1 MPNNNTANI
10 KGAIGVHSVFLA
22 AKLDEKMVGRFTHR
36 SGRKL
41 LDSSG
46 TEATKRSLADVM
58 VYMAGTYGV
67 SLTMEQVEI
76 GLLAAAKEFE
86 PKKESSLSQLRE
98 QYKQQIE
105 DELTESDVGLDLGGI
120 IEDHQ
125 LNPNGEVS
133 ASKAEKALAL
143 VMRKMG
149 WESHRSQVDGDRLYR
164 WYPPPSFFGNTTMPD
179 LNEVEEVGFE
189 IDEIDDDAVVEIET
203 ESKDEDWVE
212 LEFTELVEES
222 PEPKKERKSRPG
234 VKPDQ
239 HMVSLMTN
247 QNTGL
252 TMNDGG
258 ISSYDIAVRYY
269 DFIGN
274 EMAAPE
280 SEDQLSHKVKLAVG
294 ATMKELGWKK
304 KMRGGVNGWHPTDD
318 ASVIYAEPPIDP
330 DNIILRKKEEVEEV
344 IEEVVEQT
352 KEKVLVESL
361 PRLKEKEVDED
372 LPWPD
377 MGSEFTDGE
386 PTTEHDSEPSNDMDW
401 VKIINVQDGTEDIE
415 EMKVIKDKTMSYVIS
430 GDGAPLYLEWDA
442 EESIWTYTIHG
453 SEE

>member
-1 MPNNNTANI
+1 MPNDNTANI
-10 KGAIGVHSVFLA
+10 KQAFGAHSVFLA
-22 AKLDEKMVGRFTHR
+22 AKLDERMVGRFTHR

-41 LDSSG
+41 LDSTG

-58 VYMAGTYGV
+58 IYMAGKYGV

-86 PKKESSLSQLRE
+86 PKKETSLSQLKE

-164 WYPPPSFFGNTTMPD
+164 WYPPPNFFGDTIIPD
-179 LNEVEEVGFE
+179 LN
-189 IDEIDDDAVVEIET
+189 DIDDAMDIEETVEA
-203 ESKDEDWVE
+203 SNDEPADDWVE
-212 LEFTELVEES
+212 DFTEPDEVKES
-222 PEPKKERKSRPG
+222 PSKTKKGRPG

-239 HMVSLMTN
+239 YMVSLMTN
-247 QNTGL
+247 QTTGL
-252 TMNDGG
+252 TTNDAG
-258 ISSYDIAVRYY
+258 ISSFDVAVRYY

-274 EMAAPE
+274 DMATPQSAN
-280 SEDQLSHKVKLAVG
+280 QLGHKTKLAVG

-304 KMRGGVNGWHPTDD
+304 KMRGGVNGWHPTDE

-330 DNIILRKKEEVEEV
+330 DHIILRKREDVEEV
-344 IEEVVEQT
+344 IEEPVEQT
-352 KEKVLVESL
+352 KETVSIESL
-361 PRLKEKEVDED
+361 PRLKEKEVEVDDD

-377 MGSEFTDGE
+377 MGAEFTDGE
-386 PTTEHDSEPSNDMDW
+386 SPQDEPPDSDLGW
-401 VKIINVQDGTEDIE
+401 VKIINLKDGTEDVE
-415 EMKVIKDKTMSYVIS
+415 EMQVLKDKTMSYVMS
-430 GDGAPLYLEWDA
+430 GDGTPLYLEWDA
-442 EESIWTYTIHG
+442 EESIWTYTIAG
-453 SEE
+453 EEDLLQG

>member
-86 PKKESSLSQLRE
+86 PKKESSLNQLRE

-164 WYPPPSFFGNTTMPD
+164 WYPPPSFFGDTTMPD
-179 LNEVEEVGFE
+179 LNEIDDAMDIEEVFE
-189 IDEIDDDAVVEIET
+189 VSNNEP
-203 ESKDEDWVE
+203 KEDWVE
-212 LEFTELVEES
+212 DFTEPDEVKENPS
-222 PEPKKERKSRPG
+222 KTKKGRPG

-239 HMVSLMTN
+239 YMISLMTN

-252 TMNDGG
+252 TTNDAG
-258 ISSYDIAVRYY
+258 ISSFDVAVRYY

-274 EMAAPE
+274 EIATPQ
-280 SEDQLSHKVKLAVG
+280 SENQLGHKIKLAVG

-304 KMRGGVNGWHPTDD
+304 KMRGGVNGWHPTDK

-330 DNIILRKKEEVEEV
+330 DDFILRKKDEVIEV

-352 KEKVLVESL
+352 KESVSVESL

-377 MGSEFTDGE
+377 MGAEFTDGE
-386 PTTEHDSEPSNDMDW
+386 STSDEQVKTDLGW
-401 VKIINVQDGTEDIE
+401 VKIINLQDGTEDVE
-415 EMKVIKDKTMSYVIS
+415 EMEVLKDKTMSYVMS
-430 GDGAPLYLEWDA
+430 GDGMPLYLEWDA
-442 EESIWTYTIHG
+442 EESIWTYTIPG
-453 SEE
+453 EEDLLQG